1 MKRLLTALLLL
12 PLTVLPARG
21 VEVPPTLTVRGEAR
35 LEIPADQARLSL
47 AVISTAD
54 EAESALQKNS
64 ARLRAVEKELAVAG
78 LEKNEYHT
86 GQFAIRP
93 DWSPRPRDAKPDWKP
108 DIVGYTV
115 TNSIEVK
122 TTRLTAVGRLIEAA
136 ARAGADNIQN
146 LTFDLADPASH
157 RNMAI
162 AAATKNA
169 RGEALALAA
178 AADVRLGPVL
188 SLNLEPAGTPPQ
200 PHVMRMAAEAA
211 TVPITPGNV
220 EVRAG
225 VTMVYRIGQP

>member
-1 MKRLLTALLLL
+1 MTRLFLALLLL
-12 PLTVLPARG
+12 PLTVLPARAD
-21 VEVPPTLTVRGEAR
+21 EAPPTLTVRGEAR
-35 LEIPADQARLSL
+35 LEIPADQARLNL
-47 AVISTAD
+47 AVITTAD
-54 EAESALQKNS
+54 DAESALQQNN
-64 ARLRAVEKELAVAG
+64 ARLRAVEKELTAAG

-93 DWSPRPRDAKPDWKP
+93 DWSPRPHDAKPDWKP
-108 DIVGYTV
+108 AIVGYTV

-122 TTRLTAVGRLIEAA
+122 TVRLTAVGRLIEAA

-157 RNMAI
+157 RDAAI
-162 AAATKNA
+162 AAATSNA

-188 SLNLEPAGTPPQ
+188 SLDLEPAGTPPR
-200 PHVMRMAAEAA
+200 PRVMRMAAEAA

-220 EVRAG
+220 EIRAG
-225 VTMVYRIGQP
+225 VTVVYRIEQP